1 MKYFWQICCT
11 CLISLLFYFFSSL
24 RRGDQSTV
32 FCIVSSD
39 FNWSRSPKIGHHFVL
54 VCRCFL
60 ADIRRFFTK
69 APSTP
74 AEEIWK
80 RRFHSENASYVF
92 GSHLEGEIWKRTFYS
107 ESASNVFRSHW
118 AKGTWKRRFHSKN
131 ASNVFRRLHYA
142 GGIENRINYRS
153 CFWGKSRK
161 SYDRLNLKS
170 TPAYSN
176 FSCAI
181 SMGPKFGMT
190 YSFDLRLWFFWF
202 VK

>member
-39 FNWSRSPKIGHHFVL
+39 FNWSRTPKIGHHFAL
-54 VCRCFL
+54 VCRCCL

-107 ESASNVFRSHW
+107 ESASNELENGGFTRKTHQMFSAVYTTPEELEIASIIDHFRFVFEGNQGNHIIID
-118 AKGTWKRRFHSKN
+118 AKSFVYKTFSVHTETKMQRF
-131 ASNVFRRLHYA
+131 
-142 GGIENRINYRS
+142 
-153 CFWGKSRK
+153 
-161 SYDRLNLKS
+161 
-170 TPAYSN
+170 
-176 FSCAI
+176 
-181 SMGPKFGMT
+181 
-190 YSFDLRLWFFWF
+190 
-202 VK
+202 